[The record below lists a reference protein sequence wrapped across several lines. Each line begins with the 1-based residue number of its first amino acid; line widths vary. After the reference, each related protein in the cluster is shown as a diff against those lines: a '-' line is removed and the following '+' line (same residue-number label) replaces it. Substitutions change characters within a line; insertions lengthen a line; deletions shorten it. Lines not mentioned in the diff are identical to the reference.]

1 MHCWT
6 PTSDLYVG
14 CEEGHLLMVNG
25 ETLKVTLL
33 TKIEDTVPKGE
44 KLLYFIIPRSV
55 PLVMVLHLKMGACSL
70 FFSFSEPSLILSF
83 LYPIVTRSR
92 GCSSLLGLIDCSVL

>member
-33 TKIEDTVPKGE
+33 NKIEDKIPTGE

-55 PLVMVLHLKMGACSL
+55 AIGDGFTREDGCLFPIFLLLRAIFDSFFPLSHS
-70 FFSFSEPSLILSF
+70 
-83 LYPIVTRSR
+83 
-92 GCSSLLGLIDCSVL
+92 